1 MDGLPGYCQ
10 RWNVES
16 GKQQGK
22 CGASWKGRNVFGFTL
37 LDVIL
42 VLMLLGYLVAGLR
55 NGFLVTLGGI
65 IGFAA
70 GAVAA
75 FFAIPL
81 VSAWV
86 ADDAWRLAAVIA
98 TALLLVV
105 IGQALGSGLG
115 RALSSRTGP
124 GPVRAVDRLLGGAT
138 NVVVTALVL
147 AMLAFS
153 ISTMGV
159 PFLSQAIASSKV
171 LDSIDNLTPSPVR
184 AWMAQIR
191 SIAVTDGI
199 PTLLESVAPPTPA
212 PIPDASVDT
221 PELAAA
227 SQSVLRIAG
236 TAFQCGQNQ
245 TGSGFVIAP
254 GKVITNAHV
263 VAGVNQPVV
272 ESPGGG
278 ALPGQVVYFD
288 PVSDIAVIAVDGLD
302 NAPLALGESLETG
315 DTAAFAGYP
324 AGGPFQIQPASVQ
337 NRSDVLVQNIYG
349 ADPTPVNVYSLAA
362 NVQQGNSGGPLLD
375 MQGRVAGV
383 VFAKSTADA
392 PVGYALTLDELRP
405 VAEQAAGLVETVS
418 AGQCTDR

>member
-1 MDGLPGYCQ
+1 MY
-10 RWNVES
+10 
-16 GKQQGK
+16 
-22 CGASWKGRNVFGFTL
+22 GFTL
-37 LDVIL
+37 LDIIL
-42 VLMLLGYLVAGLR
+42 VLVLIGYLIAGLK

-65 IGFAA
+65 IGFAG

-86 ADDAWRLAAVIA
+86 PDDAWRLAAVIA
-98 TALLLVV
+98 TALLLVI
-105 IGQALGSGLG
+105 IGQALGAGLG
-115 RALSSRTGP
+115 RALSSRAGSV
-124 GPVRAVDRLLGGAT
+124 PVRVLDRLLGGVT
-138 NVVVTALVL
+138 NVTVAALVL

-159 PFLSQAIASSKV
+159 PFLSQSIASSKV
-171 LDSIDNLTPSPVR
+171 LSSIDTLTPSPVR

-191 SIAVTDGI
+191 SIAVADGI
-199 PTLLESVAPPTPA
+199 PTLLEGVAPATPA
-212 PIPDASVDT
+212 PVPDASVDT

-245 TGSGFVIAP
+245 TGSGFVVAP
-254 GKVITNAHV
+254 GRVVTNAHV

-272 ESPGGG
+272 EVPGAG
-278 ALPGQVVYFD
+278 AMPGSVVYFD
-288 PVSDIAVIAVDGLD
+288 PVRDIAVIAVDGLD
-302 NAPLALGESLETG
+302 RRPLELGGDLEPG

-337 NRSDVLVQNIYG
+337 NRSDVLVENIYG
-349 ADPTPVNVYSLAA
+349 ADPTAVDVYTLAA

-375 MQGRVAGV
+375 MEGRVAGII
-383 VFAKSTADA
+383 FAKSTADV
-392 PVGYALTLDELRP
+392 PVGYALTLEELRLVVEQ
-405 VAEQAAGLVETVS
+405 VAALNETVS
-418 AGQCTDR
+418 AGQCTER

>member
-1 MDGLPGYCQ
+1 M
-10 RWNVES
+10 
-16 GKQQGK
+16 
-22 CGASWKGRNVFGFTL
+22 FGFTL
-37 LDVIL
+37 LDIIL
-42 VLMLLGYLVAGLR
+42 VLVLIGYLVAGLKS
-55 NGFLVTLGGI
+55 GFLVTLGGI
-65 IGFAA
+65 IGFGA

-81 VSAWV
+81 VSDWV
-86 ADDAWRLAAVIA
+86 TEDAWRLAAVIA
-98 TALLLVV
+98 TALLLII
-105 IGQALGSGLG
+105 IGQALGAGLG
-115 RALSSRTGP
+115 RALSSRAGSV
-124 GPVRAVDRLLGGAT
+124 PVRVIDRLLGGAT
-138 NVVVTALVL
+138 NVVVAALVL

-159 PFLSQAIASSKV
+159 PFLSQPIASSKV
-171 LDSIDNLTPSPVR
+171 LSSIDSLTPSPVR

-191 SIAVTDGI
+191 SIAVADGI
-199 PTLLESVAPPTPA
+199 PTLLEGVAPATPA

-245 TGSGFVIAP
+245 TGSGFVVAP
-254 GKVITNAHV
+254 GRVVTNAHV

-272 ESPGGG
+272 EVPGGG
-278 ALPGQVVYFD
+278 AMPGSVVYFD
-288 PVSDIAVIAVDGLD
+288 PVRDIAVIAVDGLD
-302 NAPLALGESLETG
+302 RAPLDLGVGLETG

-337 NRSDVLVQNIYG
+337 NRSEVLVENIYG
-349 ADPTPVNVYSLAA
+349 ADPTAVDVYTLSA

-383 VFAKSTADA
+383 IFAKSTADV
-392 PVGYALTLDELRP
+392 PVGYALTLEELRP
-405 VAEQAAGLVETVS
+405 VVEQSAALNETVS
-418 AGQCTDR
+418 AGQCTER

>member
-1 MDGLPGYCQ
+1 VY
-10 RWNVES
+10 
-16 GKQQGK
+16 
-22 CGASWKGRNVFGFTL
+22 GFTL
-37 LDVIL
+37 LDILL
-42 VLMLLGYLVAGLR
+42 VLVLIGYLITGLK
-55 NGFLVTLGGI
+55 NGFLITLGGI

-81 VSAWV
+81 VSDWV
-86 ADDAWRLAAVIA
+86 TDDAWRLAAVIA
-98 TALLLVV
+98 TALLLVI
-105 IGQALGSGLG
+105 IGQALGAGLG
-115 RALSSRTGP
+115 RAISSRAGSV
-124 GPVRAVDRLLGGAT
+124 PVRVIDRLLGGAT
-138 NVVVTALVL
+138 NVVVAALVL

-153 ISTMGV
+153 INTMGV
-159 PFLSQAIASSKV
+159 PFLSQAIGSSKV
-171 LDSIDNLTPSPVR
+171 LSSIDTLTPSPVR

-191 SIAVTDGI
+191 SIAVADGI
-199 PTLLESVAPPTPA
+199 PTLLEGVAPATPA

-245 TGSGFVIAP
+245 TGSGFVVAP
-254 GKVITNAHV
+254 GRVVTNAHV

-272 ESPGGG
+272 EVPGDG
-278 ALPGQVVYFD
+278 AVPGNVVHFD
-288 PVSDIAVIAVDGLD
+288 PVRDIAVIAVNGLD
-302 NAPLALGESLETG
+302 RAPLELGDGLETG

-337 NRSDVLVQNIYG
+337 NRSDVLVENIYG
-349 ADPTPVNVYSLAA
+349 ADPTAVNVYTLAA

-383 VFAKSTADA
+383 IFAKSTTDA
-392 PVGYALTLDELRP
+392 PVGYALTLEELRP
-405 VAEQAAGLVETVS
+405 IVEQAAALNETVS
-418 AGQCTDR
+418 AGQCTER

>member
-1 MDGLPGYCQ
+1 M
-10 RWNVES
+10 
-16 GKQQGK
+16 
-22 CGASWKGRNVFGFTL
+22 FGFTL
-37 LDVIL
+37 LDIIL
-42 VLMLLGYLVAGLR
+42 VLMLIGYLVAGLR

-81 VSAWV
+81 VSTWV
-86 ADDAWRLAAVIA
+86 SDDGWRLAAVIA

-115 RALSSRTGP
+115 RALSSRAGSA
-124 GPVRAVDRLLGGAT
+124 PVRAIDRLLGGVT
-138 NVVVTALVL
+138 NVVVAALVL

-159 PFLSQAIASSKV
+159 PFLSQSIASSKV
-171 LDSIDNLTPSPVR
+171 ISTIDTLTPSPVR
-184 AWMAQIR
+184 TWMAQIR
-191 SIAVTDGI
+191 SIAVADGI
-199 PTLLESVAPPTPA
+199 PTLLEGVAPATPA
-212 PIPDASVDT
+212 PVPDASVDT

-245 TGSGFVIAP
+245 TGSGFVVAP
-254 GKVITNAHV
+254 GKVVTNAHV

-272 ESPGGG
+272 EVPGAG
-278 ALPGQVVYFD
+278 AMPGEVVYFD
-288 PVSDIAVIAVDGLD
+288 AVRDLAVIAVDGLD
-302 NAPLALGESLETG
+302 RAALQLGEGLAGG

-337 NRSDVLVQNIYG
+337 NRSDVLVENIYG
-349 ADPTPVNVYSLAA
+349 ADPTAVNVYTLAA

-383 VFAKSTADA
+383 VFAKSTADI

-405 VAEQAAGLVETVS
+405 IAEQAPTLNETVS
-418 AGQCTDR
+418 AGQCTER

>member
-1 MDGLPGYCQ
+1 M
-10 RWNVES
+10 
-16 GKQQGK
+16 
-22 CGASWKGRNVFGFTL
+22 FGFTL
-37 LDVIL
+37 LDIILIL
-42 VLMLLGYLVAGLR
+42 VLIGYLITGLK

-86 ADDAWRLAAVIA
+86 TDDAWRLAAVIA
-98 TALLLVV
+98 TALILVI
-105 IGQALGSGLG
+105 IGQALGAGLG
-115 RALSSRTGP
+115 RALSSRAGSVP
-124 GPVRAVDRLLGGAT
+124 IRVIDRLLGGVT
-138 NVVVTALVL
+138 NVVVAALVL

-159 PFLSQAIASSKV
+159 PLLSQSIASSKV
-171 LDSIDNLTPSPVR
+171 ITTIDTVTPSPVR
-184 AWMAQIR
+184 AWMAEVR
-191 SIAVTDGI
+191 SIAVADGI
-199 PTLLESVAPPTPA
+199 PTLLEGVAPATPA
-212 PIPDASVDT
+212 PVPDASVDT

-245 TGSGFVIAP
+245 TGSGFIVAP
-254 GKVITNAHV
+254 GRVVTNAHV

-272 ESPGGG
+272 EAPGGG
-278 ALPGQVVYFD
+278 AVPGSVVYFD
-288 PVSDIAVIAVDGLD
+288 PVRDIAVIAVDGLD
-302 NAPLALGESLETG
+302 RAPLALGEALDTG

-337 NRSDVLVQNIYG
+337 NRSDVLVENIYG
-349 ADPTPVNVYSLAA
+349 ADPTAVDVYTLAA

-375 MQGRVAGV
+375 LQGRVAGV
-383 VFAKSTADA
+383 IFAKSTSDV

-405 VAEQAAGLVETVS
+405 VVEQASGLNEPVS
-418 AGQCTDR
+418 AGQCTER